1 MTLGLAL
8 LAGGPIVAS
17 AAPAADLAEMKSRGA
32 LRVLVAADEYP
43 AWFSF
48 VAGTEPGLERELVEG
63 FARLHRMKLEPVP
76 VTHFEDVIPML
87 QRGEGDVILG
97 INDTEARRKVI
108 AFTHEVLPSRHVVV
122 SRKPRRPV
130 ETVEAF
136 RAERVGLEP
145 GTSWEQSALAA
156 GLPPARIE
164 RLPDFAAVLDA
175 LRSGKITA
183 TVMSLSDFTLAVR
196 QDPDLLAGVFLGP
209 PGSAAWGVRKTDG
222 ELLAALDAYV
232 DSVRKTAT
240 WSRLVVKY
248 FGEESLRVLGR
259 ARDQNPE
266 AR

>member
-1 MTLGLAL
+1 MRLAIAAL
-8 LAGGPIVAS
+8 LAAALPAA
-17 AAPAADLAEMKSRGA
+17 AAPDLPEMKSRGS

-48 VAGTEPGLERELVEG
+48 AATGDPGLERELIEG
-63 FARLHRMKLEPVP
+63 FARLHRMTLDPVP

-87 QRGEGDVILG
+87 QKGQGDVILG

-108 AFTHEVLPSRHVVV
+108 DFTHEVLPSRHVVV
-122 SRKPRRPV
+122 TRKPRRPV

-136 RAERVGLEP
+136 RGERVGLQT
-145 GTSWEQSALAA
+145 GTSWEQSALDA
-156 GLPPARIE
+156 GVPAARIE
-164 RLPDFAAVLDA
+164 KIPDFTAVLEA
-175 LRSGKITA
+175 LRTGKITA
-183 TVMSLSDFTLAVR
+183 TVMSLSDFTLSVR
-196 QDPDLLAGVFLGP
+196 QDPDLQAGVFLGP
-209 PGSAAWGVRKTDG
+209 PGSAAWGVRKSDR
-222 ELLAALDAYV
+222 ELLAALDEYV

-259 ARDQNPE
+259 ARDQGPA

>member
-1 MTLGLAL
+1 MTLALAL
-8 LAGGPIVAS
+8 LAGGALAAS
-17 AAPAADLAEMKSRGA
+17 APAMDLAEMRSRGS

-48 VAGTEPGLERELVEG
+48 VPGTEPGLERELIEG

-76 VTHFEDVIPML
+76 VTRFEDVIPML

-97 INDTEARRKVI
+97 INDTEARRKLI
-108 AFTHEVLPSRHVVV
+108 DFTHEVLPSRHVVV
-122 SRKPRRPV
+122 NRKPRRPV
-130 ETVEAF
+130 ETVDAF
-136 RAERVGLEP
+136 RAERVGLQP
-145 GTSWEQSALAA
+145 GTSWEQSALEA

-164 RLPDFAAVLDA
+164 RLPDFAAVLDS

-196 QDPDLLAGVFLGP
+196 KDADLQAGVFLGP
-209 PGSAAWGVRKTDG
+209 PGSAAWGVRKSDG
-222 ELLAALDAYV
+222 ELKAALDAYV

-259 ARDQNPE
+259 AREQGP
-266 AR
+266 ATR